1 MVLKRKKQEKWISHV
16 VEVSV
21 DVVSSLVDVVI
32 VVELIDGN
40 AIEKQSKETY
50 G

>member
-1 MVLKRKKQEKWISHV
+1 MVLKRKKQKTWISHV

-21 DVVSSLVDVVI
+21 DVVSLVDVVI
-32 VVELIDGN
+32 VVEVIDGN
-40 AIEKQSKETY
+40 AIEKQSQETY